1 MDGAAFGFLLTPRG
15 QALLARA
22 QESYDGSNV
31 LAVATTLRR
40 DHDAAAVAAALT
52 QIELR
57 RQAVSK
63 FGDDAARM
71 FFTPDGLEQAT
82 HPAVAAHRA
91 GRLVEAV
98 GVSRSLIDIG
108 CGIGSDL
115 ITFARGGL
123 AVTGL
128 DKDPVTAAVAAA
140 NLAVFELA
148 GQVLVGEA
156 EGHGIDSYAVAFADP
171 ARRTPRGRTFDPAAY
186 SPPWSFVLD
195 LLAGRAV
202 VKVAPGIPHDLVPQ
216 GVEAEWVSWGGDL
229 KEAALWSCLDDP
241 VVARAT
247 VLRRGAEP
255 AYLTDREAA
264 SEPVTAPPGAFV
276 YEPDDAVI
284 RAHLV
289 TSVAALVG
297 GWLLDEHLAY
307 VSSATLVHTPFARAF
322 EVLDVLP
329 FKEKLLRSALRARD
343 VGPLTIKKRGIAV
356 TPEALRSRLALSGT
370 QPATL
375 MLSRTP
381 GSAVALLVEHRS
393 AGT

>member
-22 QESYDGSNV
+22 QASYDGSNV

-40 DHDAAAVAAALT
+40 DHDAAAVAAAMT

-381 GSAVALLVEHRS
+381 GSAVALLVEPRS